1 MRGHHFVT
9 VSSFASFAPHA
20 LNQRSPA
27 EGKGKGQKLLAQGI
41 ALGIM
46 AISKTPCK
54 GKSFKI
60 STVNSKT
67 KIKKMEKEG
76 MKYEQ
81 AVRELEEIVE
91 RMENDELDIDQLS
104 EQLKRAKTLV
114 KLCKDKLT
122 KTDEEIKKL
131 LSED

>member
-1 MRGHHFVT
+1 
-9 VSSFASFAPHA
+9 
-20 LNQRSPA
+20 
-27 EGKGKGQKLLAQGI
+27 
-41 ALGIM
+41 
-46 AISKTPCK
+46 
-54 GKSFKI
+54 
-60 STVNSKT
+60 
-67 KIKKMEKEG
+67 

-131 LSED
+131 LSEDWFTISRNLNFRTRITRIFFVASNGYSHFWERKNPNP